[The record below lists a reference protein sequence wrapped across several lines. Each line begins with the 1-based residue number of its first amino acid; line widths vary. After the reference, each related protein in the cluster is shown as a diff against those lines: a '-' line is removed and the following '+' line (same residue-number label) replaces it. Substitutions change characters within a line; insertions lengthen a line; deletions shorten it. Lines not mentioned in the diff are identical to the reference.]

1 MNRED
6 IILAVKNY
14 TNVSTDEVTTVC
26 QNHIDLIQDNEIASN
41 VYNHDFSFLTDY
53 AEINTTATYTTGT
66 IAVTQD
72 STTVTGTSTVW
83 VDTTHEGWILKVT
96 GDDEYYEVT
105 DINNGTQVMTLSSAY
120 IGDTDAAA
128 TYTLYK
134 VYYNLPTD
142 FKKMKWA
149 KQIVSPNRL
158 LPISEMNMAEYFTD
172 EFTYSGNIMAYIL
185 SGINS
190 SNTPQVRFYPIQTD
204 RKRVYICY
212 VKRLPSI
219 NTTGAISKIPTQWH
233 MLFVYKLN
241 EIIFD
246 MHDMPNKALKEA
258 QKFERMLQ
266 SFIKEDKQILKDSVG
281 VMQDQFIIHGS
292 TFPRLNTSHYSNR
305 Y

>member
-53 AEINTTATYTTGT
+53 AEINTTPIYDTGT
-66 IAVTQD
+66 VDVTQD
-72 STTVTGTSTVW
+72 STTVVGNATAWAVA
-83 VDTTHEGWILKVT
+83 THNGWYFKLDD
-96 GDDEYYEVT
+96 DDEYYEISNIDNALQT
-105 DINNGTQVMTLSSAY
+105 ITLSSAY
-120 IGDTDAAA
+120 IGDNAAA
-128 TYTLYK
+128 AKYKLYK
-134 VYYNLPTD
+134 INYNLPTD

-149 KQIVSPNRL
+149 KQIVSPNML
-158 LPISEMNMAEYFTD
+158 VPLSEMTMAANYTN
-172 EFTYSGNIMAYIL
+172 EFSYSGNIMAYIL

-266 SFIKEDKQILKDSVG
+266 SFIKEDKQILKDSVD